1 MPTLNVTHQTG
12 DQFQLQ
18 VRGHR
23 LLCDQPLADGGT
35 DQGPTPTELF
45 VASLAACVGFYARRP
60 GPPPPPSAGRSR
72 PTFGGQLMQLDEPTT
87 ADVLARL
94 RRIQGQ
100 VGGIIRMVEAG
111 RGCREV
117 VQQISAAGR
126 ALDQTGFKILAS
138 GLRTCLQDEQAAA
151 QAGYSQDELERLFL
165 QLR

>member
-1 MPTLNVTHQTG
+1 
-12 DQFQLQ
+12 
-18 VRGHR
+18 
-23 LLCDQPLADGGT
+23 
-35 DQGPTPTELF
+35 
-45 VASLAACVGFYARRP
+45 
-60 GPPPPPSAGRSR
+60 
-72 PTFGGQLMQLDEPTT
+72 MQLDEPTT

-138 GLRTCLQDEQAAA
+138 HTITPDPTNVNNRPQRWYFCLDQEAMQA
-151 QAGYSQDELERLFL
+151 
-165 QLR
+165 

>member
-1 MPTLNVTHQTG
+1 
-12 DQFQLQ
+12 
-18 VRGHR
+18 
-23 LLCDQPLADGGT
+23 
-35 DQGPTPTELF
+35 
-45 VASLAACVGFYARRP
+45 
-60 GPPPPPSAGRSR
+60 
-72 PTFGGQLMQLDEPTT
+72 MQLDEGTT

-138 GLRTCLQDEQAAA
+138 GLRHCLQDEQAAE
-151 QAGYSQDELERLFL
+151 QAGYNQDDLEKLFL
-165 QLR
+165 QLH